1 MGMRLIAIPG
11 VFRPRSDSRLLAR
24 TLPGLLEP
32 GRTVLDPFAGSGLLA
47 VTAALAGA
55 EATAID
61 VSRRAVVCSWLNARI
76 NGARIR
82 VRRGDMFSPVRG
94 ERFDVIVANPPYL
107 PATSDVRPRGAARAW
122 EGGADGRRRL
132 DRLCRSAGDHLTAGG
147 RLLIVHSSVCDP
159 GATTRELDA
168 GGMHA
173 EVIARERGPLGP
185 LLRER
190 APALE
195 RRGLLA
201 PGQREEEIFVFS
213 AERHVNASAALPAG
227 RTLA

>member
-1 MGMRLIAIPG
+1 M
-11 VFRPRSDSRLLAR
+11 
-24 TLPGLLEP
+24 
-32 GRTVLDPFAGSGLLA
+32 LDPFAGSGLLA

-61 VSRRAVVCSWLNARI
+61 VSRSAVVCSWLNARI
-76 NGARIR
+76 NGTRIR
-82 VRRGDMFSPVRG
+82 VRHGDMFGPVSG

-107 PATSDVRPRGAARAW
+107 PSTSDVRPRGAARAW
-122 EGGADGRRRL
+122 EGGADGRRLL
-132 DRLCRSAGDHLTAGG
+132 DRLCRSAGDHLTPGG
-147 RLLIVHSSVCDP
+147 RLLVVHSSVCDP

-173 EVIARERGPLGP
+173 DVIARERGPLGP
-185 LLRER
+185 LLRDR

-195 RRGLLA
+195 RCGLLA
-201 PGQREEEIFVFS
+201 PSQREEEIFVFS
-213 AERHVNASAALPAG
+213 AERRVSASAALSAG

>member
-1 MGMRLIAIPG
+1 MRLIAMPG

-24 TLPGLLEP
+24 VLADLVES

-61 VSRRAVVCSWLNARI
+61 VSRRAVVCVWLNARI

-82 VRRGDMFSPVRG
+82 VRRGDMFGPVRG

-107 PATSDVRPRGAARAW
+107 PAASDVRPRGAARAW
-122 EGGADGRRRL
+122 EGGPDGRKFL
-132 DRLCRSAGDHLTAGG
+132 DRLCRSAGEHLMPGG
-147 RLLIVHSSVCDP
+147 RLLVLHSSVCDP
-159 GATTRELDA
+159 GATTRALHA
-168 GGMHA
+168 AGMHA

-195 RRGLLA
+195 RRGLLE
-201 PGQREEEIFVFS
+201 PGQREEEILVFG
-213 AERHVNASAALPAG
+213 AERRVKASRAHTAG
-227 RTLA
+227 KRLA